1 MRRVFRVGTRGSK
14 LALAQTEWVV
24 NALQKRFPDL
34 TFEIVTVRTKGD
46 IISDRPLREVAG
58 KGFFVKEIE
67 VALLNGEIDFAVHS
81 LKDLPTDLPEGL
93 TIAALC
99 NRVEP
104 RDVLVVRQGKKS
116 KGWEAT
122 WKENPEGQILQ
133 AVVLQLPDKPRVG
146 TSSLR
151 RQAQLKHAFPNWQMC
166 ELRGNIDTRLRKLDE
181 GQYDAVVIAAAGLIR
196 LGLSERIAC
205 ILPVEICCP
214 AAGQGALAV
223 EARKDDEETLS
234 LLKTIDEFSVRVEVE
249 AERAAVKTL
258 EAGCHSAVGALARLE
273 GRRLSLWVTAAHPKG
288 QAVWRNF
295 TQTELTSEVTTR
307 IRDEERGMWLEE
319 ARRLGVEVADTL
331 LKQGEVIR

>member
-24 NALQKRFPDL
+24 NALQKHFPDL

-104 RDVLVVRQGKKS
+104 RDVLVVRQGEKRE
-116 KGWEAT
+116 GWEG
-122 WKENPEGQILQ
+122 NSEGQILQ
-133 AVVLQLPDKPRVG
+133 AVVSQLPDKPRVG

-273 GRRLSLWVTAAHPKG
+273 GRRLSLWVTIAHPKG

-295 TQTELTSEVTTR
+295 AQVELTSEVTTE
-307 IRDEERGMWLEE
+307 IGSEERGMWLEE
-319 ARRLGVEVADTL
+319 ARKFGAEVADTL
-331 LKQGEVIR
+331 LKQGAVIR

>member
-24 NALQKRFPDL
+24 NALQKHFPDL

-104 RDVLVVRQGKKS
+104 RDVLVVRQGEKRE
-116 KGWEAT
+116 GWEG
-122 WKENPEGQILQ
+122 NSEGQILQ
-133 AVVLQLPDKPRVG
+133 AVVSQLPDKPRVG

-273 GRRLSLWVTAAHPKG
+273 GRRLSLWVTIAHPKG

-295 TQTELTSEVTTR
+295 AQVELTSEVTTE
-307 IRDEERGMWLEE
+307 IGSEERGMWLEE
-319 ARRLGVEVADTL
+319 ARRLGAEVADTL
-331 LKQGEVIR
+331 LKQGAVIR

>member
-24 NALQKRFPDL
+24 NALQKHFPDL

-104 RDVLVVRQGKKS
+104 RDVLVVRQGEKREGREGNS
-116 KGWEAT
+116 
-122 WKENPEGQILQ
+122 EGQILQ
-133 AVVLQLPDKPRVG
+133 AVVSQLPDKPRVG

-273 GRRLSLWVTAAHPKG
+273 GRRLSLWVTIAHPKG

-295 TQTELTSEVTTR
+295 AQVELTSEVTTE
-307 IRDEERGMWLEE
+307 IGSEERGMWLEE
-319 ARRLGVEVADTL
+319 ARRLGAEVADTL
-331 LKQGEVIR
+331 LKQGAVIR

>member
-24 NALQKRFPDL
+24 NALQKHFPDL

-104 RDVLVVRQGKKS
+104 RDVLVVRQGEKRE
-116 KGWEAT
+116 GWEG
-122 WKENPEGQILQ
+122 NSEGQILQ
-133 AVVLQLPDKPRVG
+133 AVVSQLPDKPRVG

-273 GRRLSLWVTAAHPKG
+273 GRRLSLWVTIAHPKG

-295 TQTELTSEVTTR
+295 AQVELTSEVTTE
-307 IRDEERGMWLEE
+307 IGSEERGMWLEE
-319 ARRLGVEVADTL
+319 ARKLGAEVADTL
-331 LKQGEVIR
+331 LKQGAVIR

>member
-24 NALQKRFPDL
+24 NALQKHFPDL

-81 LKDLPTDLPEGL
+81 LKDLPTDLLEGL

-104 RDVLVVRQGKKS
+104 RDVLVVRQGEKRE
-116 KGWEAT
+116 GWEG
-122 WKENPEGQILQ
+122 NSEGQILK
-133 AVVLQLPDKPRVG
+133 AVVSQLPDKPRVG

-273 GRRLSLWVTAAHPKG
+273 GRRLSLWVTIAHPKG

-295 TQTELTSEVTTR
+295 AQVELTSEVTTE
-307 IRDEERGMWLEE
+307 IGSEERGMWLEE
-319 ARRLGVEVADTL
+319 ARRLGAEVADTL
-331 LKQGEVIR
+331 LKQGAVIR